1 MAPGTQTMAAKHRYI
16 KPPRRVAR
24 MAPRLAIK
32 AMPTAACATPVN
44 IAQKVGSPGI
54 HSGIICPVN
63 LSEKKC
69 ETANMSE
76 QRPTLTRAKV
86 DHQRG

>member
-1 MAPGTQTMAAKHRYI
+1 MAPGIQTMAAKHRYI

-54 HSGIICPVN
+54 HVGIICIVP
-63 LSEKKC
+63 LSPKKC
-69 ETANMSE
+69 EAAKMSE
-76 QRPTLTRAKV
+76 QMP
-86 DHQRG
+86 